1 MVPLP
6 LRVCAAALLMALP
19 RAATAQPWVPPTR
32 PAPTLGTATLV
43 LDERPA
49 PGRVLLRLRSPARPQ
64 HVVIESRGA
73 PAVGAQPGP
82 TIRAAGACN
91 TPCQLWVPRGT
102 LRLRSTAPGLRATDL
117 DLDLDLASVVELR
130 APSRAM
136 FNIGTG
142 LAALG
147 ATIMVATVTVALVQQ
162 VEGVSA
168 SDQLRPTVAVG
179 LSLLGALILGGG
191 VPLLVAHRVGY
202 RQTPLAAP

>member
-1 MVPLP
+1 MVPLL
-6 LRVCAAALLMALP
+6 LRPCVVALLLGLP
-19 RAATAQPWVPPTR
+19 GVAIAQPWAPPTR
-32 PAPTLGTATLV
+32 RAPSLGAGTLV
-43 LDERPA
+43 LDDRPA

-64 HVVIESRGA
+64 HVVIEARGA
-73 PAVGAQPGP
+73 AGGAAQPGP
-82 TIRAAGACN
+82 TIQAAGACN
-91 TPCQLWVPRGT
+91 TPCQMWVMAGT

-117 DLDLDLASVVELR
+117 DVDVDGASLIELR

-147 ATIMVATVTVALVQQ
+147 ATIMVATVSVALVQQ
-162 VEGVSA
+162 VEGVTA
-168 SDQLRPTVAVG
+168 ADQLRPTVAVG